1 MTTVS
6 NVSTFEQLEFMEPGF
21 KSQDVSRCFKMFEIA
36 KCPDRQTVPSAPT
49 VRPLKERVCRKA
61 LAAQL
66 KQRSWPHATTQS
78 FKAMPSDMSNLHIF
92 NIQYSIFDI

>member
-6 NVSTFEQLEFMEPGF
+6 NVSTFEQFEFMEPGF
-21 KSQDVSRCFKMFEIA
+21 KSQDVSRCLKSQSA
-36 KCPDRQTVPSAPT
+36 QTVPSAPT

-78 FKAMPSDMSNLHIF
+78 FKVMPSDMSNLHIF